1 MRYIFRLPIFFL
13 LILCCV
19 FAAAHAPA
27 AATAAATTENTAAPD
42 TRRDAPAPSG
52 ASPGAASTA
61 PPTDT
66 AAPAAAGSPV
76 PAGNSTPAPAGNG
89 TPAPAAAGS
98 PVPAG
103 NGTAAPATGDT
114 PAPAAGHAPQGTPPA
129 QEAPGATSAAPLSAN
144 PQVAPAVPGDTGS
157 PSATPA
163 PRPET
168 GEKKDAAKPKA
179 EKKTSP
185 RPKAE
190 KKENAAPRQ
199 DKADKTDK
207 KDVRPAADKKESP
220 AAQDEDGA
228 GSQEEEKTGGLHD
241 PWEMVWSSQHN
252 MLEDVNSKA
261 LAMSDSFAD
270 RALNVSEKVQPFV
283 DEARRLL
290 VLSNTYKNAPNA
302 MEAVSRRLT
311 VTITEVRKILSP
323 MMDARSEAQGLLER
337 ISYLADSL
345 PEDLHDERLSSEMQE
360 YIQAL
365 AMTRLRLT
373 AVLAQYDTALAPS
386 LALLNRLEKTRE
398 EISTQLPTL
407 WKDYYLQ
414 KPVPWLS
421 PAAWADFPRQ
431 MTYSYQGLMLRIPVE
446 IPVTAE
452 NWGTAILRF
461 FMCLLFAGVLTV
473 LLSRRWLNESSPQ
486 TVRHIFRV
494 SLPWFCVGLAL
505 LGSSIS
511 ATGEFFR
518 LFLALGNLSLIVA
531 QINLA
536 WDLRRLKYPEVHLE
550 RSPFWHLIPL
560 TLCAYA
566 LLYLPLL
573 RPLVLVIWM
582 VLLITDIMRQRRRKT
597 QDLGPLHLE
606 SSVLETEPVVLWVCL
621 IMTVFGLHLYSM
633 VLYLCFVS
641 CSLALQLSLGGMSFV
656 TTISEKL
663 PKEGVRAALAHTAV
677 ALAAPVVLVVAFV
690 GVTQWVGT
698 LPGGLP
704 LLQYYILRGVNVG
717 ATQFNVLH
725 LLMIVSAFY
734 ITRTAVAMGSRFL
747 GRLPKQGLQIDAT
760 LIPPI
765 QTAFSYALWCFFGLF
780 VLKALG
786 MELSNLA
793 MVAGGLSVGIGFGMQ
808 TIVNNFLSGLILIF
822 SRTLQAGD
830 VVEVGGTQGRVRKI
844 SVRATMVETFDNALI
859 IVPNSEFVAS
869 RLINWTRNSRTVR
882 KEIKV
887 GVAYG
892 SDTAAVMR
900 ILLATAN
907 ANSNVL
913 KYPPPGVTFAE
924 FGASTLDFSLLF
936 WVRDYDVGGS
946 TASAIRLEIEKEF
959 RNQRIEVAFPQLDI
973 HIKDM
978 PPRMKSASP
987 PAEQRPARK
996 PSRRPRRRLDAAN
1009 GKNATKSA
1017 AETPVAETPVADD
1030 DEAKA

>member
-1 MRYIFRLPIFFL
+1 MRYFLRFSSLFL

-19 FAAAHAPA
+19 LAAGHTPAADTDTATPENPA
-27 AATAAATTENTAAPD
+27 AAS
-42 TRRDAPAPSG
+42 RDAVKPSD
-52 ASPGAASTA
+52 AAPGAASA
-61 PPTDT
+61 VLP
-66 AAPAAAGSPV
+66 AGS
-76 PAGNSTPAPAGNG
+76 ADSATTGN
-89 TPAPAAAGS
+89 
-98 PVPAG
+98 
-103 NGTAAPATGDT
+103 
-114 PAPAAGHAPQGTPPA
+114 PAPAAGQAPQGTPSA
-129 QEAPGATSAAPLSAN
+129 QETSPAAAPLPVQ
-144 PQVAPAVPGDTGS
+144 PQAAPAAPAANGDE
-157 PSATPA
+157 SAAPA
-163 PRPET
+163 PRPGT
-168 GEKKDAAKPKA
+168 SEKKEPAKAKA
-179 EKKTSP
+179 EKKASP
-185 RPKAE
+185 KPKTE
-190 KKENAAPRQ
+190 KKENAAP
-199 DKADKTDK
+199 KADKK
-207 KDVRPAADKKESP
+207 EARPAAADKKDAP
-220 AAQDEDGA
+220 AAQEEENA
-228 GSQEEEKTGGLHD
+228 TAQEEEKSGVLHD
-241 PWEMVWSSQHN
+241 PWEMVWSSQHS
-252 MLEDVNSKA
+252 MLEEVNGKA
-261 LAMSDSFAD
+261 LAMSDTFAD

-290 VLSNTYKNAPNA
+290 VLSNTYKNMPNA

-398 EISTQLPTL
+398 EISSQLPAL

-421 PAAWADFPRQ
+421 PAAWADFPKQ
-431 MTYSYQGLMLRIPVE
+431 MTYSYQGLLLRIPVE
-446 IPVTAE
+446 VPVTPE
-452 NWGTAILRF
+452 NWGTAVLRF
-461 FMCLLFAGVLTV
+461 FMCLLFAGVITV
-473 LLSRRWLNESSPQ
+473 LLSRRWLNETSTP
-486 TVRHIFRV
+486 TVRHIFHV

-536 WDLRRLKYPEVHLE
+536 WDLRRLKYPEVQID

-560 TLCAYA
+560 TLCAYV

-582 VLLITDIMRQRRRKT
+582 GLLITDIMRQRRRKE

-606 SSVLETEPVVLWVCL
+606 SSVLEAEPVVLWLCL
-621 IMTVFGLHLYSM
+621 IMTIFGLHLYSM

-656 TTISEKL
+656 TTVSEKL
-663 PKEGVRAALAHTAV
+663 PKEGIRAALAHTAI

-717 ATQFNVLH
+717 VTQFNVLH

-913 KYPPPGVTFAE
+913 KYPPPNVIFAD
-924 FGASTLDFSLLF
+924 FGASTLDFNLLF
-936 WVRDYDVGGS
+936 WVRDYDVGAS
-946 TASAIRLEIEKEF
+946 TTSAIRLEIEKEF

-973 HIKDM
+973 HIKEM
-978 PPRMKSASP
+978 PPRVKNTP
-987 PAEQRPARK
+987 PPSELRAARRLT
-996 PSRRPRRRLDAAN
+996 RRPRRRLEAASSR
-1009 GKNATKSA
+1009 K
-1017 AETPVAETPVADD
+1017 VAENTAGTPHPDNTDD
-1030 DEAKA
+1030 NDA